1 MGTAKTMTLTP
12 DGTPTRLAAARS
24 AAFGQPMVTTED
36 PAAARERAKSRLY
49 VVCQAGGWLLFLGT
63 QLLFIRL
70 FKSTLAEGE
79 TVSAYA
85 SIVQT
90 VCLGLLITH
99 FARRWIAR
107 WGWKDLGWR
116 KLAWR
121 IPAFSAWLGLIWCVL
136 GYAIFYGLLQQP
148 WTLKQNPIAIFSV
161 SLINA
166 TCMVAAWLCLYFFYH
181 LADRYNRLELEQLR
195 LAANVKEAELRALKS
210 QINPHFLF
218 NSLNSL
224 RALIGE
230 DPPRAREAVTRM
242 ANMLRYS
249 LQSGTQETVAFDE
262 ERRIVEDYL
271 ALEQIRH
278 EDRLAVRWEIADDA
292 RLRALPVPPMLLQTL
307 VENAVK
313 YGIGPRRE
321 GGEIVITARC
331 TDAGLE
337 LRVTNPGQ
345 LADAPSASTG
355 LGLRNAAERLKL
367 LFGTHATLALKAEPA
382 GCVTAAVFIPLPA
395 ELP

>member
-1 MGTAKTMTLTP
+1 MALAKPMTLTSP
-12 DGTPTRLAAARS
+12 AAPTGLAAARPGLFRR
-24 AAFGQPMVTTED
+24 AMAETQD

-79 TVSAYA
+79 TLAAYA

-90 VCLGLLITH
+90 VCLGVLITH
-99 FARRWIAR
+99 YSRRWIQR

-121 IPAFSAWLGLIWCVL
+121 IPAFAAWLGLVWCVL
-136 GYAIFYGLLQQP
+136 GYAIFYGLLQQA

-166 TCMVAAWLCLYFFYH
+166 TAMIAAWLCLYFFYH

-195 LAANVKEAELRALKS
+195 LAANVKDAELRALKS

-230 DPPRAREAVTRM
+230 DPPRAREAVTRL

-249 LQSGTQETVAFDE
+249 LQSGAQETVAFE
-262 ERRIVEDYL
+262 EELRIVEDYL

-278 EDRLAVRWEIADDA
+278 ENRLTVRWEIADDA

-313 YGIGPRRE
+313 YGISPRRQ
-321 GGEIVITARC
+321 GGKITITAAC
-331 TDAGLE
+331 NDEGLS
-337 LRVTNPGQ
+337 LRVTNPRE
-345 LADAPSASTG
+345 LAAVPSGSTG
-355 LGLRNAAERLKL
+355 LGLRNAGERLKL
-367 LFGTHATLALKAEPA
+367 LFGTRATLALTAAPA
-382 GCVTAAVFIPLPA
+382 GYVTAAVFIPVSA